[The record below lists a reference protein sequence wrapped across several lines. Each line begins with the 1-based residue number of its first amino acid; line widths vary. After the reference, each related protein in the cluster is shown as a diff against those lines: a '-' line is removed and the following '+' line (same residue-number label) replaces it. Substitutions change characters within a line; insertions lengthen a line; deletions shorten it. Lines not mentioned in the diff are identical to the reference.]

1 MESSG
6 KLYEKYLHEIW
17 QNQSFTKP
25 LRTFDHNTITV
36 LDPGVYNESS
46 AGPDFQHCRLQIG
59 AITYVGDVEI
69 DLDYH
74 DWKRHGHNIDSK
86 YNKVILHVSF
96 TNNQKHH
103 YVFTKAGRKVPN
115 VSIKNFID
123 PEIAK
128 NLFENY
134 KTFESSTIKNIKCA
148 GLSNDVKFKVKKEF
162 VINLG
167 IQRFNKK
174 SKRIFDRLK
183 ELVFL
188 EENQIAEPVIR
199 YELSKQFREREFTYE
214 DFKKTDVWKQLFYEL
229 MFEALGYSKNKSP
242 MLKLAKYAN
251 LNILNKINDTVT
263 NDKIKLFESVF
274 YNVSGIMPD
283 VNNLPASEVDD
294 YQKELNEIW
303 QTVKDIYDSETLN
316 ETQWHFLNNRPQNFP
331 TIRIAGGVRL
341 LNMLLYGD
349 LIPKLIKKFEEI
361 RSDRVL
367 INSVRSLFIVKSE
380 GYWTEHYIFGKPAKD
395 KIKYFVGASRSD
407 EIVVNIVLPFLYVYF
422 EVFGKTE
429 LAKRILKIYQ
439 LYTQKSDNKIVR
451 DVAEGIGLDG
461 YKKRTIFAQGMIEL
475 FRSYCSKGKCLE
487 CEIGKTVFE

>member
-1 MESSG
+1 MEPSG

-17 QNQSFTKP
+17 KNQSFIKP
-25 LRTFDHNTITV
+25 LRTYDHNSITV
-36 LDPGVYNESS
+36 LDPGVYNENS
-46 AGPDFQHCRLQIG
+46 AGPDFQHCRLKIG
-59 AITYVGDVEI
+59 ELTYVGDVEI

-96 TNNQKHH
+96 TNNQKQH

-115 VSIKNFID
+115 LSVKNFVD
-123 PEIAK
+123 PAVAK
-128 NLFENY
+128 ELFENV
-134 KTFESSTIKNIKCA
+134 KNIKPTGIKSIKCA
-148 GLSNDVKFKVKKEF
+148 SLSNEVRFKTKKDFVVK
-162 VINLG
+162 LG
-167 IQRFNKK
+167 IERFNKK

-199 YELSKQFREREFTYE
+199 YELSKQFREREFTYN
-214 DFKKTDVWKQLFYEL
+214 DFKTADVWQQMFYEL

-242 MLKLAKYAN
+242 MLKLSKYV
-251 LNILNKINDTVT
+251 NIKFIKKIDAGEE
-263 NDKIKLFESVF
+263 DKIKLYESVLF
-274 YNVSGIMPD
+274 NVAGLLHD
-283 VNNLPASEVDD
+283 VDKLPENETDE
-294 YQKELNEIW
+294 YEKELSEKWAKI
-303 QTVKDIYDSETLN
+303 KEFYDSETLS

-331 TIRIAGGVRL
+331 TIRIAGGARL
-341 LNMLLYGD
+341 LYALLYED

-380 GYWTEHYIFGKPAKD
+380 GYWSEHFIFSKPAKE
-395 KIKYFVGASRSD
+395 KIKYFIGASRAD

-422 EVFGKTE
+422 EVFGKAD
-429 LAKRILKIYQ
+429 LAKRTLKIYQ

-451 DVAEGIGLDG
+451 DVSEAIGLDG

-475 FRSYCSKGKCLE
+475 FRSYCSKDKCLE
-487 CEIGKTVFE
+487 CEIGKIVFE